1 MASHMEMCRDM
12 TRMITNFE
20 RLTKDLRKESE
31 NNKRGLYMKLGDL
44 SEMEN
49 LVINMKSLVDGNL
62 FKMLSESEENK
73 KRMIK
78 AETVAEG
85 YKSMVEACYSDLMQR
100 KEYDKCN
107 DMKRFSLTLQ

>member
-1 MASHMEMCRDM
+1 MCRDM

-20 RLTKDLRKESE
+20 RLTNNLRKESE

-49 LVINMKSLVDGNL
+49 LVITMKSLVDGNL
-62 FKMLSESEENK
+62 FKLLSESEENK
-73 KRMIK
+73 MRMIK

-85 YKSMVEACYSDLMQR
+85 YKSIAKACYSDFMQR

-107 DMKRFSLTLQ
+107 EMNKFELTLR